1 MVKKSTL
8 LLILLCAGIILAAGC
23 TGPVSPRVQTPKNPV
38 PVSPSGV
45 ISVITTV
52 TPEQLPNVTS
62 SAPNPLEGTIT
73 TVSTT
78 RIASDNPYLEYLN
91 VRKRTFD
98 NPLPDCLMG
107 NAFPFTKNETGYGI
121 QQIVPKLAAI
131 SEDEYWSFLRRYT
144 QGNAEN
150 TPLRIITAC
159 QGSVTADPTWNF
171 AEVRI
176 VLDPTN
182 YSPANYTITQNVWS
196 DGKIV
201 AQFPTTRQLV
211 IDEQVV
217 LTSYIPVRTDEVDL
231 IDSVVVTYTRL

>member
-1 MVKKSTL
+1 L
-8 LLILLCAGIILAAGC
+8 
-23 TGPVSPRVQTPKNPV
+23 
-38 PVSPSGV
+38 
-45 ISVITTV
+45 VITTV

-159 QGSVTADPTWNF
+159 QGSLTAEPTWNF